1 MARKNQAV
9 VAYEKTLQQA
19 FREVADVLVTRD
31 TLQEQWQQQNLAL
44 NSMREREQ
52 LVEMRHRLGAA
63 SLQEWL
69 DAQRDLMQAEQAQ
82 VQTQR
87 LWLGATAQLFKA
99 LGGGDL

>member
-1 MARKNQAV
+1 MCSS
-9 VAYEKTLQQA
+9 
-19 FREVADVLVTRD
+19 D
-31 TLQEQWQQQNLAL
+31 
-44 NSMREREQ
+44 
-52 LVEMRHRLGAA
+52 
-63 SLQEWL
+63 LQEWL